1 VSPLTL
7 LNPPYTARSLKFAG
21 LQECLGAGTDRS
33 QSLGLTA
40 RAQEADETEARLRAE
55 LSALDS
61 EVQKLTEL
69 TRAKSE
75 RMREQ
80 EEKIAALEREVA
92 ALP

>member
-1 VSPLTL
+1 
-7 LNPPYTARSLKFAG
+7 LKFAG

-33 QSLGLTA
+33 QPLELTA
-40 RAQEADETEARLRAE
+40 RAQEANETEARLRAE

-61 EVQKLTEL
+61 EVQKLTEM

-80 EEKIAALEREVA
+80 EERIAALEREVA